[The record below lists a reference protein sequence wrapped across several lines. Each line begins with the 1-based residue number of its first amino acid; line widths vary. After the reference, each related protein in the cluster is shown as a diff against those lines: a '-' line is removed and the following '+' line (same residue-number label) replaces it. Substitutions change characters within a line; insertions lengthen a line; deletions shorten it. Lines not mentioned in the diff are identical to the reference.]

1 MGFRHTVLFSLIVG
15 GLAVGTVHAAPLS
28 FPSPNGEKG
37 QAIFEQVCM
46 PCHGING
53 VGDGPAA
60 FFIGSYTSPRPSDL
74 TAGVFK
80 FRSTPS
86 GELPTDQDLFRTIT
100 NGIPGFMPPFVGLTA
115 EDRWHVVEYV
125 KSLFPGFKEEEG
137 EEVEPVTVGFPSVLS
152 TSESIQRGKMIYF
165 QFECDSC
172 HGPNGR
178 GESALFQA
186 GKLKDSRDL
195 PIRPTDL
202 TNFPSFKNGAS
213 TRAIARTI
221 LTGLDGTPMPSFA
234 DTFTDP
240 KEDVWHLV
248 NFIRSLSDSSHP

>member
-1 MGFRHTVLFSLIVG
+1 MTNVRVIVWLSLILG
-15 GLAVGTVHAAPLS
+15 GLAAGTVQAAP
-28 FPSPNGEKG
+28 FQNPPPDVEKG
-37 QAIFEQVCM
+37 QVIFEQVCM

-60 FFIGSYTSPRPSDL
+60 FFIGSYSSPRPQDL
-74 TAGVFK
+74 TAGIFK

-100 NGIPGFMPPFVGLTA
+100 NGIPGFMPTFVGLTA

-125 KSLFPGFKEEEG
+125 KSLFPGFKEEEA
-137 EEVEPVTVGFPSVLS
+137 VEPVTVGIPNFPS
-152 TSESIQRGKMIYF
+152 TPESIQRGKTIYF

-213 TRAIARTI
+213 TRAIART
-221 LTGLDGTPMPSFA
+221 LMTGMDGTPMPSFA
-234 DTFTDP
+234 DTFTDQ
-240 KEDVWHLV
+240 KEDVWHVV
-248 NFIRSLSDSSHP
+248 NFIRSLSTSAHP